1 MSPSQASS
9 DFPRLTGAGN
19 FDVWKTRV
27 RAALDGKNQLGFIDK
42 RDYDGTSDDDDIDI
56 YAGDDEDM
64 SAASD
69 AEDDGSS
76 PSLEERTNGM
86 QLDDAP
92 LQGPDDESKIE
103 EPPVILPFAEARGVS
118 AAAKRG
124 RVIKPQKH
132 RARGLMPSEVR
143 RADARVKSFLMKTLD
158 DKHILMV
165 KSHDK
170 SYDIYQTICKK
181 YEGTTAS
188 GDPYV
193 IMAFLFNARYE
204 EGKDLTE
211 FLIRYERAIESL
223 NLALGIV
230 LGASVSSVFLYN
242 AMPKAWEN
250 EMRIWRSTRNII
262 PYEELKANLE
272 AYVTNKLTQERFAL
286 ARVPAAVRD
295 GFHFTFKPSHCVINT
310 SQHLSIKARMKDE
323 NGLYQFK
330 AIPGTPANHAL
341 VGAVDTAKI

>member
-1 MSPSQASS
+1 
-9 DFPRLTGAGN
+9 
-19 FDVWKTRV
+19 
-27 RAALDGKNQLGFIDK
+27 
-42 RDYDGTSDDDDIDI
+42 
-56 YAGDDEDM
+56 
-64 SAASD
+64 
-69 AEDDGSS
+69 
-76 PSLEERTNGM
+76 
-86 QLDDAP
+86 
-92 LQGPDDESKIE
+92 
-103 EPPVILPFAEARGVS
+103 
-118 AAAKRG
+118 
-124 RVIKPQKH
+124 
-132 RARGLMPSEVR
+132 
-143 RADARVKSFLMKTLD
+143 MKTLD

-211 FLIRYERAIESL
+211 FLIRYEPAIESL

-286 ARVPAAVRD
+286 ARV
-295 GFHFTFKPSHCVINT
+295 
-310 SQHLSIKARMKDE
+310 KA
-323 NGLYQFK
+323 
-330 AIPGTPANHAL
+330 GTTLPANYKLPSLPTGNDNHFSRGYREHPYGRQKASR
-341 VGAVDTAKI
+341 GRGFGGRNGN